1 MESFVLMDVP
11 NVGGEFAKSILEK
24 LEHPVMVC
32 HGPGMGEICPLLAKG
47 VCDKVDAAHGVVFA
61 LDLDRPQHRA
71 ILRRYR
77 EVLGPD
83 IPIRA
88 VVRPDQLERYAE
100 DLASVEIWTHEPTVA
115 DLDGFAAEVESVDR
129 LA

>member
-11 NVGGEFAKSILEK
+11 NVGGEFARSILEK

-32 HGPGMGEICPLLAKG
+32 HGPGLGEICPLLSKG

-61 LDLDRPQHRA
+61 LDLDRPQHRT
-71 ILRRYR
+71 IIRRYR

-83 IPIRA
+83 TPIRA
-88 VVRPDQLERYAE
+88 VVRPDQLEQYAE
-100 DLASVEIWTHEPTVA
+100 DLAGVEIWTHEPTVA

-129 LA
+129 R